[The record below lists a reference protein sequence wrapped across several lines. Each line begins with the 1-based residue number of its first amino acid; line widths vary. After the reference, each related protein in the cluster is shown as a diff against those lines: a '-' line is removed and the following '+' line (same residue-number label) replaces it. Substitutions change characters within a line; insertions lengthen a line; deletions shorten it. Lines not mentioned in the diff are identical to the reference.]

1 MFVAALRKSERMNN
15 TTRQTTQHLLMIRP
29 ARFGFNTETADNN
42 FFQSQ
47 PNDPETIHEKA
58 LTEFDDMVNKIRSQG
73 IDVLV
78 IEDSPTPETPD
89 SIFPNNWFST
99 HEDGSLVL
107 YPLFAKNRRLER
119 KPAVLS
125 ALQEKYTIVHQV
137 DISPYENSDRFLEG
151 TGSMVLDR
159 QHRIA
164 YAAVSPRTH
173 PDLLKIYCEKLQYT
187 PIAFEAVDSKGR
199 PLYHTNVVMTV
210 ADRFVVICLHS
221 IPDEQERESVI
232 QTIERSGKTIIAIDL
247 EQLNQFAGNLLQVE
261 NNKGEKFLIGSAQ
274 AFSCLRADQRDL
286 LASFNTLLEVSIP
299 TIESVGGG
307 SARCMLAEIFLNRR

>member
-1 MFVAALRKSERMNN
+1 MV
-15 TTRQTTQHLLMIRP
+15 RP
-29 ARFGFNTETADNN
+29 CRFGFNAETAVNN
-42 FFQSQ
+42 FFQTHEGHLES
-47 PNDPETIHEKA
+47 IHQQA

-137 DISPYENSDRFLEG
+137 DLSPYENSDRFLEG

-173 PDLLKIYCEKLQYT
+173 PDLLKIFCEKLQYT

-210 ADRFVVICLHS
+210 ADRFVVICLDS
-221 IPDEQERESVI
+221 IPNQHERQSVI
-232 QTIERSGKTIIAIDL
+232 ETIERSGKTILAIDH

-261 NNKGEKFLIGSAQ
+261 NDKGEKLLIGSKR
-274 AFSCLRADQRDL
+274 AFTSLRTDQRSQL
-286 LASFNTLLEVSIP
+286 ERYNALLEVDIP

-307 SARCMLAEIFLNRR
+307 SARCMLAEIFLRKN

>member
-1 MFVAALRKSERMNN
+1 
-15 TTRQTTQHLLMIRP
+15 MIRP
-29 ARFGFNTETADNN
+29 ARFGFNAETAENN

-47 PNDPETIHEKA
+47 PNEPETIHEKA
-58 LTEFDDMVNKIRSQG
+58 LTEFDEMVKKIRSEGVQ
-73 IDVLV
+73 VLV
-78 IEDSPTPETPD
+78 VDDSSDLATPD
-89 SIFPNNWFST
+89 SVFPNNWFST
-99 HEDGSLVL
+99 HADGTLVL
-107 YPLFAKNRRLER
+107 YPLYAPNRRLER
-119 KPAVLS
+119 KPTVLS
-125 ALQEKYTIVHQV
+125 AIMERYTVSHQV
-137 DISPYENSDRFLEG
+137 DLSTYENSDRFLEG

-173 PDLLKIYCEKLQYT
+173 PDLLKIFCEKLQYT

-210 ADRFVVICLHS
+210 ADRYVVICLDS
-221 IPDEQERESVI
+221 IPDRQERDSVI
-232 QTIERSGKTIIAIDL
+232 QTIERSGKTIITIDP

-261 NNKGEKFLIGSAQ
+261 NNKGENFLIGSAR
-274 AFSCLRADQRDL
+274 AFGSLRNDQRDL

-307 SARCMLAEIFLNRR
+307 SARCMLAEIFLPWK